1 MSTTLVA
8 SAKETFIKKDVFNF
22 KLSIF
27 VVLFILFA
35 GTNSAMAQSNRSVYT
50 NLAPKFCRT
59 LKSGSDEPD
68 SYTGRCRGVAGYN
81 LIVEE
86 GDLRTNIKVVPPRG
100 SEKSLELWSVVSS
113 AFSSLG
119 PKAEWRMTRRGGKLV
134 PVALIVRYN
143 ASENPEEPNKTTSYL
158 AVAKITSSEICV
170 TDKISPGT
178 KANEDARRAAD
189 IAETKPCLKP

>member
-1 MSTTLVA
+1 MRRELNLILLVA
-8 SAKETFIKKDVFNF
+8 LLATT
-22 KLSIF
+22 
-27 VVLFILFA
+27 A
-35 GTNSAMAQSNRSVYT
+35 TAQSNQSVYS
-50 NLAPKFCRT
+50 NLAAKYCRT
-59 LKSGSDEPD
+59 LQSTSEEGG

-100 SEKSLELWSVVSS
+100 GEKSLDLWTVVSS

-143 ASENPEEPNKTTSYL
+143 ASENVEEPSKTTSYL
-158 AVAKITSSEICV
+158 AVTKITSQEICV
-170 TDKISPGT
+170 TDKISPGL
-178 KANEDARRAAD
+178 KANEEARRAAD
-189 IAETKPCLKP
+189 SAETKPCLKP